1 MPTYTPVSAKPS
13 IISSLQDIF
22 NDPEVSKDAKFMDNL
37 LKVFEDNET
46 SLIFTPHL
54 NKLKLAFY
62 EGGHSMK
69 KRILTET
76 NVNKQRN
83 SEANANE
90 NKNKSALSN
99 IAQENGSKTFDML
112 KNL

>member
-1 MPTYTPVSAKPS
+1 
-13 IISSLQDIF
+13 
-22 NDPEVSKDAKFMDNL
+22 
-37 LKVFEDNET
+37 
-46 SLIFTPHL
+46 
-54 NKLKLAFY
+54 
-62 EGGHSMK
+62 MK
-69 KRILTET
+69 KRILTKT